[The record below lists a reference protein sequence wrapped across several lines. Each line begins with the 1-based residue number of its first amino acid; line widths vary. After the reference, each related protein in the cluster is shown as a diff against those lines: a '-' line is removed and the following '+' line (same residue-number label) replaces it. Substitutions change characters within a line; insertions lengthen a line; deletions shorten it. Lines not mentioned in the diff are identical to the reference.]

1 MTARPHILVVSQNP
15 RWANAL
21 LSWLGAAGY
30 ELALVATFAAAKKH
44 LSAQPDLVIADVK
57 LGAYNGLHLAV
68 RARGAGIPTIVI
80 GPNDPVL
87 RRDATQLGTHYL
99 DVESDRD
106 GLLTSVESV
115 LGGGAEAAPGD
126 PRRGLL
132 GPAASLPTPSSVEW
146 QLLLGDPAPA
156 KSSRPSKRVVLH

>member
-115 LGGGAEAAPGD
+115 LGGDAEA
-126 PRRGLL
+126 
-132 GPAASLPTPSSVEW
+132 
-146 QLLLGDPAPA
+146 
-156 KSSRPSKRVVLH
+156 